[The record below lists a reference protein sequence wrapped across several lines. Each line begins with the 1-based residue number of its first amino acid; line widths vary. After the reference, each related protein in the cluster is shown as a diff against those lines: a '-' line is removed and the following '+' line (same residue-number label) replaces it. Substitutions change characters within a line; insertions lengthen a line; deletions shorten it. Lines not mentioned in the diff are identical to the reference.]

1 MKIAICGSLTFSK
14 EMAELKDKLE
24 ALEHEVYLPYSAEKI
39 MKGELSSEVIEQ
51 AKEDGTFYKVV
62 MENDAIRRWHD
73 VIEKSNAILVANYDK
88 KGIKNYI
95 GGNSFLE
102 IGFAYVMD
110 KKVYLMNPIPDVPYK
125 DEILSMQPVI
135 IDGDLSKI

>member
-1 MKIAICGSLTFSK
+1 MS
-14 EMAELKDKLE
+14 ELRDKLE

>member
-1 MKIAICGSLTFSK
+1 
-14 EMAELKDKLE
+14 MAELKDKLE

-73 VIEKSNAILVANYDK
+73 VIEKSDAILVANYDK

>member
-24 ALEHEVYLPYSAEKI
+24 ALEHEVYLPYSAEKV

-62 MENDAIRRWHD
+62 MKNDAIRRWHD